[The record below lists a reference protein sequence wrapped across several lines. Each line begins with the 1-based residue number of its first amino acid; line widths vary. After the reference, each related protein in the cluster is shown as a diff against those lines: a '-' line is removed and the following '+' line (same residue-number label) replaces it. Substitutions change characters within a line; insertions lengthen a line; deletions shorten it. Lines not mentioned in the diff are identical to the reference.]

1 MILTCQGDARLLPT
15 GEKSIQH
22 ERSSSVTR
30 RRTGFNA
37 EAQSTQRFVNSI
49 SSLCFLSGEPS
60 EAFGFFVVTNVAACS
75 LLFFL
80 VLIDPLVDLVAKLF
94 GDFLGDPVVG
104 DFFKAHFAVGEL
116 AGQLE

>member
-1 MILTCQGDARLLPT
+1 MQKNRI
-15 GEKSIQH
+15 H
-22 ERSSSVTR
+22 
-30 RRTGFNA
+30 RTH
-37 EAQSTQRFVNSI
+37 STQRFFNSN
-49 SSLCFLSGEPS
+49 SSPLRSQRLRGEPS
-60 EAFGFFVVTNVAACS
+60 EAFGFFVVHNVAACS

-80 VLIDPLVDLVAKLF
+80 VLGDPLVDLVAELF